1 MNKPPLTRRQR
12 EILDFLEHYC
22 RKHRISPTL
31 DEIARHF
38 GVNKVTIFGHI
49 AELERKGM
57 LVRGARGVSRS
68 LQVAPD
74 AQRRK
79 AIPILGDIA
88 AGRPIEAV
96 EDADGLDL
104 SELFSAPDDTYA
116 LRVKGDSMIE
126 DAICDGDVVIV
137 LRNKAACDG
146 DVVVAILPG
155 EAATLKRFYRQGDA
169 VRLQPANSAL
179 QPIVVKELEIRGVVV
194 GVVRR
199 F

>member
-1 MNKPPLTRRQR
+1 
-12 EILDFLEHYC
+12 
-22 RKHRISPTL
+22 
-31 DEIARHF
+31 
-38 GVNKVTIFGHI
+38 
-49 AELERKGM
+49 
-57 LVRGARGVSRS
+57 
-68 LQVAPD
+68 
-74 AQRRK
+74 
-79 AIPILGDIA
+79 
-88 AGRPIEAV
+88 
-96 EDADGLDL
+96 
-104 SELFSAPDDTYA
+104 
-116 LRVKGDSMIE
+116 
-126 DAICDGDVVIV
+126 VVIV

>member
-1 MNKPPLTRRQR
+1 MNTPPLTRRQR

-31 DEIARHF
+31 DEIARQF

-137 LRNKAACDG
+137 LRNKPACDG

>member
-1 MNKPPLTRRQR
+1 MNTPPLTRRQR

>member
-1 MNKPPLTRRQR
+1 MNTPPLTRRQR
-12 EILDFLEHYC
+12 EILDFIEHYC

-74 AQRRK
+74 AQRHR

-96 EDADGLDL
+96 EDAEGLDL

-116 LRVKGDSMIE
+116 LRVKGDSMID

-137 LRNKAACDG
+137 HRNKPASDG

-155 EAATLKRFYRQGDA
+155 EAATLKRFYREGDA